1 MLSFQFSPK
10 NITQKPD
17 ETTLNSMGSIS
28 FEFLVMS
35 FELYNLKQLKPNTL
49 IIFTINL
56 PTFN

>member
-10 NITQKPD
+10 NITQKLD
-17 ETTLNSMGSIS
+17 QTTLNSMGSIF
-28 FEFLVMS
+28 FEFWVMS
-35 FELYNLKQLKPNTL
+35 FELYNSKQLKPNTL